1 MSHAEVELEGIGKA
15 TSCQLTR
22 DHRPVPL
29 RFVWHHILPQVCGGK
44 TEAANLASVCD
55 SCHYSVHILMWL
67 MANGGIPADIKG
79 SKAQRALAAQGYSQA
94 LAAGT
99 AGKIP
104 KESSAVS

>member
-15 TSCQLTR
+15 TSCQLAKE
-22 DHRPVPL
+22 HRPLPL
-29 RFVWHHILPQVCGGK
+29 RFVWHHILPQACGGK
-44 TEAANLASVCD
+44 TEASNLASLCD

-67 MANGGIPADIKG
+67 MANGGIPVDIKG
-79 SKAQRALAAQGYSQA
+79 SKTQRALALQGYNQA